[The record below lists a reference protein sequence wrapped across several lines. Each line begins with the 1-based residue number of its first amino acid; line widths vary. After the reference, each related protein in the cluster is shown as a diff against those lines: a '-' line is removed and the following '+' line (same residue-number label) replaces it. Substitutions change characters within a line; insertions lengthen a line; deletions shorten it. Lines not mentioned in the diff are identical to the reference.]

1 MVSVKQV
8 DLSAFP
14 QFYPLLKELNP
25 QLTEKE
31 WYDVFDHQWHP
42 ERTGCGYGLF
52 DESEMVGF
60 LGFIFSQRT
69 INGQPEDFCNLT
81 SWIVKEPY
89 RGHGISLVLSLRKLK
104 NCTITDLSPTEGV
117 VAIAK
122 RLGFQ
127 ELDTQIEI
135 LPNVLGS
142 IGSNKIKIT
151 QDKSAIKSKL
161 DPAQHQL
168 LKDHSSYPRCQHLL
182 IETEG
187 EQCYVIFTLVKNTK
201 FPYSY
206 IQYIGNSALF
216 TRYSLAIRQAIA
228 KINRNYFVLVDTRL
242 LQGAKLP
249 WRFNLPIEICRLY
262 KSSRVK
268 PQEIDNLYSELVV
281 LDFSPIPSLTWRKVV
296 KQLKKTNLI
305 K

>member
-1 MVSVKQV
+1 M
-8 DLSAFP
+8 
-14 QFYPLLKELNP
+14 
-25 QLTEKE
+25 
-31 WYDVFDHQWHP
+31 
-42 ERTGCGYGLF
+42 
-52 DESEMVGF
+52 
-60 LGFIFSQRT
+60 
-69 INGQPEDFCNLT
+69 
-81 SWIVKEPY
+81 
-89 RGHGISLVLSLRKLK
+89 
-104 NCTITDLSPTEGV
+104 
-117 VAIAK
+117 
-122 RLGFQ
+122 GFQ

-135 LPNVLGS
+135 LPNILGS
-142 IGSNKIKIT
+142 IRSNKIKIT
-151 QDKSAIKSKL
+151 QDKSAIASKL
-161 DPAQHQL
+161 NPSQQRL
-168 LKDHSSYPRCQHLL
+168 LEDHSSYSRCQHLL
-182 IETEG
+182 VEADK

-206 IQYIGNSALF
+206 IQYIGNSGLF
-216 TRYSLAIRQAIA
+216 ARYSLAIRQAIA
-228 KINRNYFVLVDTRL
+228 KINRTYFVLVDTRL